1 MLYRLGED
9 VISRLI
15 LPLNDAEDKEAVRE
29 IARNK
34 ALKNAEDKDSQE
46 ICFIEDGDDYKAFLK
61 RNGYDLPKGDFVDA
75 DGNILG
81 EHQGILNNTIGQ
93 RRASANRPGKT
104 CVCHR
109 NRQ

>member
-29 IARNK
+29 IARKK

-46 ICFIEDGDDYKAFLK
+46 ICFIEDGDDYKAFLR
-61 RNGYDLPKGDFVDA
+61 RNGCDLPKGCLLYTSRAENTA
-75 DGNILG
+75 DDYIWRFRYDGGRYRETKRCEIL
-81 EHQGILNNTIGQ
+81 
-93 RRASANRPGKT
+93 R
-104 CVCHR
+104 
-109 NRQ
+109 

>member
-29 IARNK
+29 IARKK

-46 ICFIEDGDDYKAFLK
+46 ICFIEDGDNYKAFLR
-61 RNGYDLPKGDFVDA
+61 RNG
-75 DGNILG
+75 
-81 EHQGILNNTIGQ
+81 
-93 RRASANRPGKT
+93 
-104 CVCHR
+104 
-109 NRQ
+109 